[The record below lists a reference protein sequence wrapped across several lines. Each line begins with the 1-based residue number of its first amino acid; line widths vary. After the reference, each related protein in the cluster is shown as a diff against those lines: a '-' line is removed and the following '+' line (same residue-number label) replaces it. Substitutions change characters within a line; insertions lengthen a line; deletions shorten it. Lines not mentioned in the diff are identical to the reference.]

1 MSYDVEGFD
10 GPVTFD
16 RGTSLLSTGTSALT
30 DERLL
35 DVVAPESGETA
46 IVVTT
51 DTGASQV
58 AAELRRRGA
67 DPDQVGIIDCTSRN
81 DAVEDIRVRQL
92 SSPGDLTGIS
102 LEFAKLLDEDDD
114 PTDVRVGFASISTV
128 LMYSEQQTLFRF
140 LHVFTARISSAG
152 MFGAFAMDPGMHD
165 EKAYHTIR
173 AVFDAEAEATADGL
187 TSLRGTGFTR

>member
-1 MSYDVEGFD
+1 MSYRVEGFD

-16 RGTSLLSTGTSALT
+16 RGTSLVVKGPSALT

-35 DVVAPESGETA
+35 DAVAPQEDESA

-51 DTGASQV
+51 NIGASTV
-58 AAELRRRGA
+58 ASELLKRGA
-67 DPDQVGIIDCTSRN
+67 DPDSVGVIDCTSQES
-81 DAVEDIRVRQL
+81 DDEDVDVREL

-102 LEFAKLLDEDDD
+102 LEFAKLLDEEDDSV
-114 PTDVRVGFASISTV
+114 DVRVGFDSVSTA

-140 LHVFTARISSAG
+140 LHVFTARISSG
-152 MFGAFAMDPGMHD
+152 DMFGVFTMDPGMHD
-165 EKAYHTIR
+165 DKAYNTIR
-173 AVFDAEAEATADGL
+173 AVFDSETEATDDGF